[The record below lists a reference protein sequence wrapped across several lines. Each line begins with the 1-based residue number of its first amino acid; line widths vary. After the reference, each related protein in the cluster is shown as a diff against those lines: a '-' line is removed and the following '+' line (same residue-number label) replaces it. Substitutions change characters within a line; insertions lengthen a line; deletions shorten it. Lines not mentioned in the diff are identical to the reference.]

1 MFKYLILLF
10 FLGLEPITTNAYLD
24 PGTGSFII
32 QIVIAAIA
40 GVSFT
45 LKIYWKK
52 AAGWVA
58 STFKRERNKKD
69 GQ

>member
-1 MFKYLILLF
+1 MVKYLILLL
-10 FLGLEPITTNAYLD
+10 FLTIEPIAANAYLD

-32 QIVIAAIA
+32 QIAIAALA

-52 AAGWVA
+52 LATWFSSVL
-58 STFKRERNKKD
+58 KLKNKKND
-69 GQ
+69 Q